1 MAENLGLEGCLML
14 ELDELWKRKE
24 LLWKQKF
31 RFEWLTSS
39 DLNSRFFHAS
49 SVIRRCKNRIERL
62 KSDQAG

>member
-14 ELDELWKRKE
+14 GLDELWKRKE

-49 SVIRRCKNRIERL
+49 SVIRR
-62 KSDQAG
+62 